1 MTDFLKRFN
10 IIALVLGAMLLGS
23 VVTGTTVAAAYQ
35 GHMVA
40 AQNQLGFALNQLNMA
55 LADKAGHRAQAISL
69 VKQARTQVQL
79 GIQAGAK

>member
-23 VVTGTTVAAAYQ
+23 VVTGTAVAAYQ

-55 LADKAGHRAQAISL
+55 VADKGGHRAQAISL

-79 GIQAGAK
+79 GIQAGAR